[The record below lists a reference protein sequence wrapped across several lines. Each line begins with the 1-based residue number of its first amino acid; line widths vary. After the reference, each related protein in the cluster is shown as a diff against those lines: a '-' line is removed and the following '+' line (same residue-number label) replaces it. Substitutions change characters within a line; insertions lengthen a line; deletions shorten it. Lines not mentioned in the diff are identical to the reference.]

1 MFCRSSIIII
11 ILSVFLVNQNSMSQE
26 LWDLR
31 SCVEYA
37 LENNLSLKQA
47 NISVRN
53 AEINKQLAQES
64 RFPSLSVNTSLGSN
78 FGRTIDPTTNTF
90 VVSSLYSNG
99 ISLNTG
105 FVLYDGS
112 RINNTIAQSKLD
124 IRASQ
129 KDRDEAAN
137 NLALSIAQSYLNL
150 LLAYDNLD
158 AAIANLELTKAQLS
172 QTERLVKAGSLAVAD
187 LYEVESQ
194 VARNEQDLINAEN
207 NIYIGKLELK
217 QLMFLDPEEEFEIYR
232 PDLDPNEFPVINTSS
247 EVYAAALQTQPQ
259 VEAGQFRLESAK
271 KGEKLAAAGY
281 YPTLS
286 TFAQLNT
293 NYSSLARNVDGFSI
307 VQSPPTPV
315 IIDGE
320 PRVIE
325 FFQEV
330 PNFSD
335 QNYFDQLDRNLGVG
349 VGIQL
354 SIPIYS
360 NGRTRLGVEQAK
372 LNSYNTELQ
381 NEQIKQQL
389 KNDVERALTDVRA
402 TRQNYQAAIKAVK
415 AAERV
420 MSDAERRY
428 AAGAINSFEYTSA
441 KTRYDSAV
449 ITQIIAKYEYIF
461 RLKVVDF
468 YLGKPLELK

>member
-1 MFCRSSIIII
+1 MFYRPSIIVT
-11 ILSVFLVNQNSMSQE
+11 ILTLFLLCQSASGQQ

-37 LENNLSLKQA
+37 IENSLTLKQA
-47 NISVRN
+47 HVSVKN
-53 AEINKQLAQES
+53 AEINKQLAHES
-64 RFPSLSVNTSLGSN
+64 RFPSLSVNTSLGSS

-90 VVSSLYSNG
+90 VVSSLYTNG

-112 RINNTIAQSKLD
+112 RINNTVAQSKLD
-124 IRASQ
+124 IKASQ
-129 KDRDEAAN
+129 KERDEVAN
-137 NLALSIAQSYLNL
+137 NLSLSVAQSYLNL

-158 AAIANLELTKAQLS
+158 AARANLELTQAQLT
-172 QTERLVKAGSLAVAD
+172 QTERLVRAGSLAVAD

-194 VARNEQDLINAEN
+194 LARNEQDLINAEN
-207 NIYIGKLELK
+207 NILIGKLELK
-217 QLMFLDPEEEFEIYR
+217 QLMFLDPEEDFDIFR
-232 PDLDPNEFPVINTSS
+232 PDLDPDEFPLLSTSA
-247 EVYAAALQTQPQ
+247 EVYAAALQSQPQ
-259 VEAGQFRLESAK
+259 VEAGNYRLESAR
-271 KGEKLAAAGY
+271 KGEKIAASGY

-293 NYSSLARNVDGFSI
+293 NYSSLARSVDGFSI

-320 PRVIE
+320 SRVIQ

-335 QNYFDQLDRNLGVG
+335 QRYFDQLDRNLGVG
-349 VGIQL
+349 VGVQL

-360 NGRTRLGVEQAK
+360 NGRTRLGVEQAR
-372 LNSYNTELQ
+372 LNSYNTEIQ

-402 TRQNYQAAIKAVK
+402 TRQNYQAAIKAVR

-428 AAGAINSFEYTSA
+428 AAGAINSFEYTTA

-468 YLGKPLELK
+468 YLGRPLVL

>member
-11 ILSVFLVNQNSMSQE
+11 ILSVFLVSQDSISQE

-31 SCVEYA
+31 SCVDFA
-37 LENNLSLKQA
+37 LENNLSLKQS

-53 AEINKQLAQES
+53 AEINKRLAQES
-64 RFPSLSVNTSLGSN
+64 RFPSLSINTSLGSN

-112 RINNTIAQSKLD
+112 RIINTIAQSKLD
-124 IRASQ
+124 IKASQ
-129 KDRDEAAN
+129 KDRDEVAN
-137 NLALSIAQSYLNL
+137 NLALNIAQSYLNL

-158 AAIANLELTKAQLS
+158 AAIANLELTQAQLS
-172 QTERLVKAGSLAVAD
+172 QTERLVRAGSLAVAD

-194 VARNEQDLINAEN
+194 LARNEQDLINAEN

-217 QLMFLDPEEEFEIYR
+217 QLMFLDPEEEFDIYR
-232 PDLDPNEFPVINTSS
+232 PDLDPEEFPVINTSA

-259 VEAGQFRLESAK
+259 VEAGQFRLQSAK
-271 KGEKLAAAGY
+271 KGEKLATAGY

-307 VQSPPTPV
+307 VQSSPTPV

-320 PRVIE
+320 PRIIE

-335 QNYFDQLDRNLGVG
+335 QNYFDQLDQNLGIG

-372 LNSYNTELQ
+372 LNSYNTEIQ

-468 YLGKPLELK
+468 YLGRPLELK